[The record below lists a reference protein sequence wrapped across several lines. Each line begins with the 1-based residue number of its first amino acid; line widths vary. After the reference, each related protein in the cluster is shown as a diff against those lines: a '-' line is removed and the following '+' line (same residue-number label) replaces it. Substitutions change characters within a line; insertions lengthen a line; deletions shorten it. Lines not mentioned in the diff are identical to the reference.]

1 MLYKNKKKN
10 PICKMSISINKKVL
24 LNYSSSLFHSLGA
37 LIWRMLDAHK
47 FSGCSGIWR
56 IAIYRSTIEVSIAA
70 RSGSIL
76 YVLIRLILKTILC
89 STGNQCRSLRV
100 WLMWSYLRN
109 RAINNVCCC
118 NLYILEL
125 VNLIFWKAV

>member
-1 MLYKNKKKN
+1 
-10 PICKMSISINKKVL
+10 MSISINKKVL

-37 LIWRMLDAHK
+37 LIWQMLDAHK

-89 STGNQCRSLRV
+89 STGNQVFKGLADV
-100 WLMWSYLRN
+100 
-109 RAINNVCCC
+109 V
-118 NLYILEL
+118 IL
-125 VNLIFWKAV
+125 A